1 MYLFDSAIGFQKLS
15 HDWIFDE
22 QNCMPIVFDKQKY
35 NNQSKN
41 WATWSQTDTS
51 KKNNVHTHLVMS
63 ATTAQKKI
71 IDMQNR
77 YIHEFIYLIASDLHP
92 VPRRG
97 TLAQKKP
104 AQK

>member
-1 MYLFDSAIGFQKLS
+1 MHLKCEHMYLFDSAIGFQKLS

-63 ATTAQKKI
+63 ATTAQKKSLI
-71 IDMQNR
+71 CKIVTFMNS
-77 YIHEFIYLIASDLHP
+77 FI
-92 VPRRG
+92 
-97 TLAQKKP
+97 
-104 AQK
+104 